1 MGAARSLLYVEDIAE
16 RLGITTTAVRLR
28 VFRRRPSIPKPLP
41 KERTEGKL
49 AWRVRDFEKWLD
61 QLDRRIAR

>member
-16 RLGITTTAVRLR
+16 RLGITATAVRLR
-28 VFRRRPSIPKPLP
+28 VHRHRPSIPKPLP

-49 AWRVRDFEKWLD
+49 AWRVRDFDRWLD
-61 QLDRRIAR
+61 QLDKRLR